1 MTLGDFIERW
11 ICCGRIDDDDVL
23 ENIRVVRMNPD
34 TLAEQVIAYTHDP
47 QERHVTYRPTAL
59 VITDNGDQV
68 DEVWSVPEAVENV
81 GATAPAQDT
90 MVAAATPIGAGKESP
105 TFLEIDDVAEGGAP
119 YGVLAAV
126 GPSSVYRVCQ
136 DVIEVPRHR
145 RLPHPHRGVYTASVV
160 SEIKNR
166 LGCPAPNAANLLAVR
181 RMANNIMA
189 KHGIR
194 PSHTRACIEQIIAG
208 VFVPDEADQSAAEM
222 LASVSMK
229 SLRSDLAN
237 AGPRSAWYD
246 LFHPFKNRGASR
258 VRGPV

>member
-11 ICCGRIDDDDVL
+11 ICCGKLDDDEVL
-23 ENIRVVRMNPD
+23 ENVRMVRKNPD
-34 TLAEQVIAYTHDP
+34 TLAEQFIEYTHDP

-59 VITDNGDQV
+59 VFTDNGDQV
-68 DEVWSVPEAVENV
+68 DEVWDDAEVAEDV

-90 MVAAATPIGAGKESP
+90 MVAAASPHGAGEDSP
-105 TFLEIDDVAEGGAP
+105 SFLEVDDIAEGGAP

-126 GPSSVYRVCQ
+126 GPSSVYRICQ

-145 RLPHPHRGVYTASVV
+145 RLPHPHRGDYVAVVV

-166 LGCPAPNAANLLAVR
+166 LGCPAPSAANLLAVR
-181 RMANNIMA
+181 RMANNLMA

-194 PSHTRACIEQIIAG
+194 PSHTRASIELIVAG
-208 VFVPDEADQSAAEM
+208 VFVPDDADQAAAEV
-222 LASVSMK
+222 LASVSVK

-237 AGPRSAWYD
+237 AGPKSGWYE
-246 LFHPFKNRGASR
+246 LFHPFKNRGATR